1 MAKHIGAKM
10 IYRVPDEIKVQVE
23 RMQPPIPKFNYKG
36 GIQLQLSTDQ
46 LMALQ
51 DDAFQS
57 GYEQAIKEM
66 KQFFGVQ

>member
-1 MAKHIGAKM
+1 M
-10 IYRVPDEIKVQVE
+10 ITKRIKELKVQLE